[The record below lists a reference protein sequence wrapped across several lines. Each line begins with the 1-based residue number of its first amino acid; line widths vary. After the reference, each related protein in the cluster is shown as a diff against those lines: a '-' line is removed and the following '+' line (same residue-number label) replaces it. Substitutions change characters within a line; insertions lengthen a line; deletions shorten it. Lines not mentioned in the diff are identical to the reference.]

1 MVRQTIT
8 HLTQPNPPQQSER
21 AISMNPIELN
31 KITLV
36 PDFQV
41 QVQIDMRTHAAASAY
56 ATVRRAVTEIAVLE
70 GLGWPGKIY

>member
-21 AISMNPIELN
+21 ASSMNPRLN

-56 ATVRRAVTEIAVLE
+56 ATVRRAVTEIAVVE